1 MANITVAFIYQKW
14 EQSHLFFLESDFHC
28 IVQIQH
34 VCIPIKKGFAHIYY
48 PCRELTGYFMFPL
61 LEFM

>member
-1 MANITVAFIYQKW
+1 MADITVDFIYQKW
-14 EQSHLFFLESDFHC
+14 EYSHLLFLESDFHC
-28 IVQIQH
+28 TVQIQR
-34 VCIPIKKGFAHIYY
+34 VSIPIKKGFARIYD